1 MRTAN
6 IFPSNLVKEFN
17 SMAFKKGISG
27 NPGGR
32 TGGLHEKY
40 VTDQFRIIGKRMDP
54 KSKKTGFAKLA
65 EKIFNYALDG
75 EAWAAQMVLDR
86 VEGKVPQPVA
96 HTQETKNDI
105 SQFSEAEL
113 TELLKQRLQN
123 MPPVE
128 QPKTNA
134 SGETLN

>member
-1 MRTAN
+1 
-6 IFPSNLVKEFN
+6 
-17 SMAFKKGISG
+17 MAFKKGVSG

-40 VTDQFRIIGKRMDP
+40 ITDQFRIIGKRTDP

-86 VEGKVPQPVA
+86 IEGKVPQPVA
-96 HTQETKNDI
+96 HEHSVKETI
-105 SQFSEAEL
+105 HAFSEAEL
-113 TELLKQRLQN
+113 TQMLRERMGN
-123 MPPVE
+123 TPPPE
-128 QPKTNA
+128 QPKTTQ

>member
-1 MRTAN
+1 
-6 IFPSNLVKEFN
+6 
-17 SMAFKKGISG
+17 MAFKKGVSG

-40 VTDQFRIIGKRMDP
+40 ITDQFRIIGKRTDP

-75 EAWAAQMVLDR
+75 ESWAAQMVLDR
-86 VEGKVPQPVA
+86 IEGKVPQPVA
-96 HTQETKNDI
+96 HEHSVKDTI
-105 SQFSEAEL
+105 HAFSEAEL
-113 TELLKQRLQN
+113 TQMLRERMGN
-123 MPPVE
+123 MPRPE
-128 QPKTNA
+128 QPKTTQ

>member
-1 MRTAN
+1 
-6 IFPSNLVKEFN
+6 
-17 SMAFKKGISG
+17 MAFKKGVSG

-40 VTDQFRIIGKRMDP
+40 ITDQFRIIGKRTDP

-96 HTQETKNDI
+96 QTHETKNDI
-105 SQFSEAEL
+105 NQFSEAEL
-113 TELLKQRLQN
+113 TQMLRERMAN
-123 MPPVE
+123 MPPPE
-128 QPKTNA
+128 QPKQTA
-134 SGETLN
+134 EGETLN

>member
-1 MRTAN
+1 
-6 IFPSNLVKEFN
+6 
-17 SMAFKKGISG
+17 MAFKKGVSG

-32 TGGLHEKY
+32 TGGLNEKY
-40 VTDQFRIIGKRMDP
+40 ITDQFRIIGKRTDP

-86 VEGKVPQPVA
+86 IEGKVPQPVEQK
-96 HTQETKNDI
+96 HENKESI
-105 SQFSEAEL
+105 HQFSEAEL
-113 TELLKQRLQN
+113 TEMLRQRMN
-123 MPPVE
+123 SAPPPE

>member
-1 MRTAN
+1 
-6 IFPSNLVKEFN
+6 
-17 SMAFKKGISG
+17 MAFKKGISG

-32 TGGLHEKY
+32 TGGLREKY
-40 VTDQFRIIGKRMDP
+40 ITDQFRIIGKRTDAR
-54 KSKKTGFAKLA
+54 SKKTGFAKLA
-65 EKIFNYALDG
+65 EKIFSYALDG

-96 HTQETKNDI
+96 HAQETKNDI

-113 TELLKQRLQN
+113 TELLRQRMKD

-128 QPKTNA
+128 QPKTTSN
-134 SGETLN
+134 GETLN